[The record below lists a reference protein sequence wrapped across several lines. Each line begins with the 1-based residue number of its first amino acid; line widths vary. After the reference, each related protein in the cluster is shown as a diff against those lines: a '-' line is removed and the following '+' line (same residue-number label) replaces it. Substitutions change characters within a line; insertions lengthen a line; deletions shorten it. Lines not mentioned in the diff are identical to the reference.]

1 MVQRVC
7 GGRADNQEMRGTIV
21 TMASVI
27 PGPTGHFH
35 PDDGDPVP
43 VALSGFAR
51 ANHEFVELHESPV
64 FLAARHRSARRIV
77 GLVSGGGSGH
87 EPLHAG
93 FLGEGMLDAVAPG
106 KVFASPHNRQ
116 VLEASRH
123 AAGSDGVLH
132 IVKNYT
138 GDRINFGIAA
148 ERLRLEGVEVRR
160 VLVDDDLA
168 TESAD
173 TATGRRGTAATLAVE
188 KILGAAADRGA
199 GIDELA
205 QLGARVAANSR
216 SIAVASRA
224 QTTTGSGNPAFEI
237 EPGELEYGVGIHG
250 ERAAFTITRPT
261 TAQLVRRMSEQI
273 IDALPPGGDVILIV
287 NGLGA
292 ATLLELNLVFEYA
305 AQVVESR
312 GGRVRGNLVGTYVPA
327 LDMRGFSITITRTDD
342 ELLALWEA
350 PAFTPAFPNQL
361 ASSSAE
367 GKRK

>member
-1 MVQRVC
+1 MSP
-7 GGRADNQEMRGTIV
+7 ATE
-21 TMASVI
+21 ASA
-27 PGPTGHFH
+27 GHFH

-51 ANHEFVELHESPV
+51 SNHQFVELHESPA
-64 FLAARHRSARRIV
+64 FFTARHRNPRRVV

-123 AAGSDGVLH
+123 AAGSAGVLH

-148 ERLRLEGVEVRR
+148 ERLRLEGIEVRR

-168 TESAD
+168 TESSD
-173 TATGRRGTAATLAVE
+173 TATGRRGTAATVPVE
-188 KILGAAADRGA
+188 KILGAAADEGV

-205 QLGARVAANSR
+205 ELGARVADASR

-224 QTTTGSGNPAFEI
+224 QTTTHGGEPAFEI
-237 EPGELEYGVGIHG
+237 ESHELEYGVGIHG
-250 ERAAFTITRPT
+250 ERAPSTVARPPT
-261 TAQLVRRMSEQI
+261 PELVRRMTGQVL
-273 IDALPPGGDVILIV
+273 DALPPGGEVVLIV

-292 ATLLELNLVFEYA
+292 VTLLELNVVFEYA
-305 AQVVESR
+305 AREVEARGATVV
-312 GGRVRGNLVGTYVPA
+312 GNLVGTYVPA
-327 LDMRGFSITITRTDD
+327 LDMRGFSITVTRTDD
-342 ELLALWEA
+342 RLLSLWEA
-350 PAFTPAFPNQL
+350 PAFTPSFPNRL
-361 ASSSAE
+361 VSTSTE
-367 GKRK
+367 GDR

>member
-1 MVQRVC
+1 MTKSS
-7 GGRADNQEMRGTIV
+7 ET
-21 TMASVI
+21 S
-27 PGPTGHFH
+27 GPTGHFH

-51 ANHEFVELHESPV
+51 ANHEFVELHESPA
-64 FLAARHRSARRIV
+64 FFTARHRNARRIV

-123 AAGSDGVLH
+123 AAGSGGVVH

-148 ERLRLEGVEVRR
+148 ERLRLEGIEVRR

-173 TATGRRGTAATLAVE
+173 TATGRRGTAATVAVE
-188 KILGAAADRGA
+188 KILGAAADEGA
-199 GIDELA
+199 DIDELA
-205 QLGARVAANSR
+205 ELGARVAAASR

-224 QTTTGSGNPAFEI
+224 QTTASSGEPAFEI
-237 EPGELEYGVGIHG
+237 DPLDLEYGVGIHG
-250 ERAAFTITRPT
+250 ERAVSTITRPG
-261 TAQLVRRMSEQI
+261 TAPLVQRMTDQI
-273 IDALPPGGDVILIV
+273 LDALPTGGDVILMV

-292 ATLLELNLVFEYA
+292 VTLLELNLVFEYA
-305 AQVVESR
+305 AQHVETR
-312 GGRVRGNLVGTYVPA
+312 GGRIVGNLVGTYVPA
-327 LDMRGFSITITRTDD
+327 LDMRGFSITVTQTDD
-342 ELLALWEA
+342 RLLALWEA
-350 PAFTPAFPNQL
+350 PAFTPAFPNR
-361 ASSSAE
+361 SVSTSTD
-367 GKRK
+367 GKQR